1 MKLDKKNEILE
12 FEWERGC
19 MVGLVHGILRGSFY
33 FILIVLDF
41 NYFKMFVIILCVI
54 IKNRFNYLE

>member
-12 FEWERGC
+12 FWMGKG
-19 MVGLVHGILRGSFY
+19 VYGILRGSFY

>member
-12 FEWERGC
+12 FWMGKG
-19 MVGLVHGILRGSFY
+19 VYGILRGSFY

-41 NYFKMFVIILCVI
+41 NYFKMFVIFLCVI
-54 IKNRFNYLE
+54 IKK

>member
-1 MKLDKKNEILE
+1 MGK
-12 FEWERGC
+12 G
-19 MVGLVHGILRGSFY
+19 VYGILRGSFY